1 MGCIMSALEIK
12 YNNLMGRMAV
22 LSEMQKDIQ
31 KKKEEIL
38 EEAIKVLNEANEK
51 KESWVQPYGS

>member
-1 MGCIMSALEIK
+1 MK
-12 YNNLMGRMAV
+12 YNNLMGSMAV
-22 LSEMQKDIQ
+22 LGEIQKDIQ
-31 KKKEEIL
+31 KRKEEIL